1 MLAYFGAG
9 CTQRS
14 VTRASTHSVLFK
26 ALFILFYT
34 LLYSFVLF
42 YTVLYRFTLFYTLS
56 YSFILFYAVYVLTT
70 MDSLL
75 YIDEDSS
82 MENEDSSFEKR

>member
-42 YTVLYRFTLFYTLS
+42 YTVLYLFTLF
-56 YSFILFYAVYVLTT
+56 FILFHT
-70 MDSLL
+70 LL
-75 YIDEDSS
+75 YYF
-82 MENEDSSFEKR
+82 MLFMC